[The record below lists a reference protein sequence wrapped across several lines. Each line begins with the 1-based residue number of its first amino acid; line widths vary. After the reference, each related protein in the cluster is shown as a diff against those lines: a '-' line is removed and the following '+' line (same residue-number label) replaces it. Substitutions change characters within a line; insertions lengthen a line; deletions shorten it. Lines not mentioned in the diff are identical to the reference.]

1 MNITPLIY
9 LLFVSAPV
17 LFFLGLRLLQNRPAR
32 SLLGWDDRIMPTG
45 IQAEVKR
52 EGVDGIMETVV
63 VVGQRSLTPA
73 SVKKIEVLTAL
84 IGLLHNDDVDKV
96 FVDTVGTMTR
106 LDYKFKGDAYSL
118 INQIERDC
126 R

>member
-1 MNITPLIY
+1 MNITPLTY
-9 LLFVSAPV
+9 LLFVSSPM
-17 LFFLGLRLLQNRPAR
+17 LFFLGLRLLQNRSSR
-32 SLLGWDDRIMPTG
+32 SPRGWDDRIMPTG
-45 IQAEVKR
+45 VQPEVKR

-73 SVKKIEVLTAL
+73 NVKKIEVLTAL

-96 FVDTVGTMTR
+96 FVDTIGTMTR